1 MSYFIT
7 DRKTTKFSE
16 MIRAVYS
23 RWNCILVH
31 KLQETRDENTK
42 QLVIEIVNEELDC
55 FFFSCSDLERSLWI
69 RAKKQKKSIITSLP
83 KMLGNMEQNLKGKSN
98 AYQMLDSQGNEN
110 NERWKNDTQLY
121 LDSLQ
126 NFTNESTTIKRPY
139 YTRSTF
145 IKSVVIFDIISF
157 HFTYWTLA

>member
-1 MSYFIT
+1 
-7 DRKTTKFSE
+7 
-16 MIRAVYS
+16 
-23 RWNCILVH
+23 
-31 KLQETRDENTK
+31 
-42 QLVIEIVNEELDC
+42 
-55 FFFSCSDLERSLWI
+55 
-69 RAKKQKKSIITSLP
+69 
-83 KMLGNMEQNLKGKSN
+83 MLGNMEQNLKGKSN

-126 NFTNESTTIKRPY
+126 NFTNESTTIRRPY
-139 YTRSTF
+139 YTRSTL